1 MAQSQPKLADV
12 QAEYARLSEE
22 SEKRLEFIGGQIV
35 AMAGASWTHNKLS
48 TRIATALNANSGE
61 GNCEATVGD
70 LRIRVEA
77 TGENFYPD
85 VIMGCD
91 DAQFHETLPHT
102 LLNPI
107 VAVEVLS
114 PSTQNTDLDGK
125 LTAYQS
131 ILTLQHYLI
140 FSQDRVRVRH
150 YARADATEWN
160 FRAYYWRRETITLES
175 LQVTIP
181 LEIIYRN
188 LTVPEGLTLVPL
200 SQDSEE

>member
-1 MAQSQPKLADV
+1 MAQSQFKSPIDEAT
-12 QAEYARLSEE
+12 YARLSKE
-22 SEKRLEFIGGQIV
+22 SEARLELIGGQIV

-85 VIMGCD
+85 VVMACD
-91 DAQFHETLPHT
+91 DAEFHETLPHT
-102 LLNPI
+102 LLNPV

-114 PSTQNTDLDGK
+114 PTTQNTDLDGK

-131 ILTLQHYLI
+131 IPSLQHYLI
-140 FSQDRVRVRH
+140 FSQNRVRALH
-150 YARADATEWN
+150 YARASETRWD
-160 FRAYYWRRETITLES
+160 FRAYYWRRETLALES
-175 LQVTIP
+175 LQLSIV
-181 LEIIYRN
+181 LGEIYRN
-188 LTVPEGLTLVPL
+188 LTVPEGLTLVP
-200 SQDSEE
+200 SSAP

>member
-1 MAQSQPKLADV
+1 MQLPGELEDIEV
-12 QAEYARLSEE
+12 RYARLSQE
-22 SEKRLEFIGGQIV
+22 SEARLELAGGEIV

-77 TGENFYPD
+77 TSENLYPD
-85 VIMGCD
+85 VVMGCD

-102 LLNPI
+102 LLNPV

-114 PSTQNTDLDGK
+114 PSTQNGDLDGK

-131 ILTLQHYLI
+131 IPSLQHYLI

-150 YARADATEWN
+150 YVRIDAIEWN
-160 FRAYYWRRETITLES
+160 FRAYYWRRETVVLES
-175 LQVTIP
+175 LRAEIA
-181 LEIIYRN
+181 LETAYRN
-188 LTVPEGLTLVPL
+188 LTVPEGLVLVPMP
-200 SQDSEE
+200 QEGE

>member
-1 MAQSQPKLADV
+1 MQSQRSLEDV
-12 QAEYARLSEE
+12 ETRYARLSQE
-22 SEKRLEFIGGQIV
+22 SEMRLELTGGEIV

-48 TRIATALNANSGE
+48 TRIAECLNANSGE

-77 TGENFYPD
+77 TAENFYPD
-85 VIMGCD
+85 VVMGCD

-114 PSTQNTDLDGK
+114 PSTQNNDLDAK

-131 ILTLQHYLI
+131 ISTLQHYLI
-140 FSQDRVRVRH
+140 FSQDRVRVLH
-150 YARADATEWN
+150 YARFSTSEWR
-160 FRAYYWRRETITLES
+160 FQAYYWRREIIQLES
-175 LQVTIP
+175 LRAEIA
-181 LEIIYRN
+181 LETVYRN
-188 LTVPEGLTLVPL
+188 LTVPEGLVLVP
-200 SQDSEE
+200 SSSP